1 MILVYPILLS
11 GCLNYLYMVLLLFHL
26 DIWDYP
32 YPWRWRRSIIG
43 GLCGF
48 YCSMPCA
55 LVVMS
60 LTYGHNCT
68 GTTSWDAAPHLVG
81 CAGRSHF
88 ALHSYAFVED
98 IKVTCPCHYEA
109 LSYSNVLNWKSIIYI
124 DIISC
129 LFYKWNSRLNHCLI

>member
-1 MILVYPILLS
+1 
-11 GCLNYLYMVLLLFHL
+11 
-26 DIWDYP
+26 
-32 YPWRWRRSIIG
+32 
-43 GLCGF
+43 
-48 YCSMPCA
+48 MPSA
-55 LVVMS
+55 LHHSFALEVMS
-60 LTYGHNCT
+60 LTYGHDRI

-81 CAGRSHF
+81 CVGRSHF